1 MPSDI
6 QELQRAFDMNVK
18 AIDEAYDRTAK
29 RSHLSPSSFD
39 ILYTLFAYGDGCT
52 QKELCERCYDGKQT
66 VNSAVHKMQR
76 DGLLQISAG
85 TGRNTHV
92 HLTDAGRA
100 YAARAIAP
108 VLEAEHAVLESFDE
122 DERELLSR
130 VIDVYTRRLVQAL
143 DGIESV

>member
-29 RSHLSPSSFD
+29 RCHLSPSSFD

-92 HLTDAGRA
+92 HLTDAGHA

-108 VLEAEHAVLESFDE
+108 VLESFDE

>member
-29 RSHLSPSSFD
+29 RCHLSPSSFD
-39 ILYTLFAYGDGCT
+39 ILHTLFAYGDGCT

-66 VNSAVHKMQR
+66 VNSAVHKTQR

-108 VLEAEHAVLESFDE
+108 VLDAERTAIESLGP
-122 DERELLSR
+122 DEREFLSR
-130 VIDVYTRRLVQAL
+130 VMGTYTRRLVHAL
-143 DGIESV
+143 DGIESI

>member
-29 RSHLSPSSFD
+29 RCHLSPSSFD

-108 VLEAEHAVLESFDE
+108 VLESFDE

-130 VIDVYTRRLVQAL
+130 VIDVYTRRLVHAL
-143 DGIESV
+143 DGIESI

>member
-1 MPSDI
+1 M
-6 QELQRAFDMNVK
+6 
-18 AIDEAYDRTAK
+18 
-29 RSHLSPSSFD
+29 
-39 ILYTLFAYGDGCT
+39 
-52 QKELCERCYDGKQT
+52 
-66 VNSAVHKMQR
+66 NSAVHKMQR

-92 HLTDAGRA
+92 HLTDASRA

>member
-29 RSHLSPSSFD
+29 RCHLSPSSFD

-108 VLEAEHAVLESFDE
+108 VLESFDE

>member
-29 RSHLSPSSFD
+29 RCHLSPSSFD

-85 TGRNTHV
+85 TGRNTLMPRAQSRPCSKPSTPSSNR
-92 HLTDAGRA
+92 LTKTNASCSPA
-100 YAARAIAP
+100 
-108 VLEAEHAVLESFDE
+108 
-122 DERELLSR
+122 
-130 VIDVYTRRLVQAL
+130 
-143 DGIESV
+143 

>member
-29 RSHLSPSSFD
+29 RCHLSPSSFD

-66 VNSAVHKMQR
+66 VNQYVASVAKENNAKIAVKSFVR
-76 DGLLQISAG
+76 FETGEGLEKKEE
-85 TGRNTHV
+85 NF
-92 HLTDAGRA
+92 
-100 YAARAIAP
+100 
-108 VLEAEHAVLESFDE
+108 AEEVAK
-122 DERELLSR
+122 
-130 VIDVYTRRLVQAL
+130 QMNQ
-143 DGIESV
+143 

>member
-29 RSHLSPSSFD
+29 RCHLSPSSFD

-52 QKELCERCYDGKQT
+52 QKELYERCYDGKQT

-76 DGLLQISAG
+76 DGQE
-85 TGRNTHV
+85 H
-92 HLTDAGRA
+92 
-100 YAARAIAP
+100 ARAPHRCRPRICRARNR
-108 VLEAEHAVLESFDE
+108 ARA
-122 DERELLSR
+122 RSR
-130 VIDVYTRRLVQAL
+130 ARRARIV
-143 DGIESV
+143 